1 MKPIERICKGTPPGV
16 PALRYDI
23 SSPTRANISHQRYI
37 APHSGISQIP
47 QGIYIAA
54 NKNLPSVEGR
64 FFRVS
69 KNPQIVKT
77 QKIHPIKSVGD
88 GSPVPKVI
96 FSKMPCYA
104 RRFDLLLGATLLSIR
119 IHFGVAVLVFGASL
133 TSGSLSKT

>member
-1 MKPIERICKGTPPGV
+1 MREVKRLPLQILTNICKNPVYTGFCAQWTTPV
-16 PALRYDI
+16 
-23 SSPTRANISHQRYI
+23 SPPT
-37 APHSGISQIP
+37 GISQIP

-119 IHFGVAVLVFGASL
+119 IHFGVALLVFGASL